1 MGKLIFPLFCLLIV
15 TSTACALDC
24 TQIPASE
31 IYDSN
36 TVNISKKDGSLQTL
50 PGNFNCVY
58 NVSTPTPT
66 SSHGLYA
73 IVTVTNGLKGVNDYI
88 LVTKITGS
96 QQKIVSAGNEVE
108 TYKVIPGS
116 QLSVQVLTKS
126 VVMNSQFAISV
137 QYHSAVIG
145 PKVQMKTGSEMNYL
159 DVKTI
164 NQGPFSSLTYVSKE
178 HIVLTLATEPLDISV
193 YDNCYLIDGTFDNQR
208 KIYEVDDFFYD
219 GGSKFTTISHHL
231 TVVSFQESLIQI
243 VLNPISEVQQF
254 IEFYSVPIDKTETP
268 FDSGFNTAIQLVNF
282 DSVGIV
288 MDGIQIVTK
297 PCNAKVVAGPPNN
310 SSKTILDLSTNPSKA
325 QTFNVKDLTV
335 ISNDCYFI
343 FTAIASN

>member
-36 TVNISKKDGSLQTL
+36 TVNIPKKDGSLQTL

-137 QYHSAVIG
+137 QYHSAKMTNPTKPNKEVYVGIADNSNSFCIS
-145 PKVQMKTGSEMNYL
+145 PLEMYNFLEIPTAGVDQIYADSYCKNDTICTKL
-159 DVKTI
+159 SKNCNWILGDVKITT
-164 NQGPFSSLTYVSKE
+164 NSDLENMK
-178 HIVLTLATEPLDISV
+178 SV
-193 YDNCYLIDGTFDNQR
+193 EAIF
-208 KIYEVDDFFYD
+208 
-219 GGSKFTTISHHL
+219 GGITISG
-231 TVVSFQESLIQI
+231 TNITDFSFLENLKYVAQLEHKPAKIW
-243 VLNPISEVQQF
+243 
-254 IEFYSVPIDKTETP
+254 
-268 FDSGFNTAIQLVNF
+268 TAI
-282 DSVGIV
+282 
-288 MDGIQIVTK
+288 M
-297 PCNAKVVAGPPNN
+297 
-310 SSKTILDLSTNPSKA
+310 TILFKTKA
-325 QTFNVKDLTV
+325 RNLV
-335 ISNDCYFI
+335 IEMELEHFS
-343 FTAIASN
+343 

>member
-1 MGKLIFPLFCLLIV
+1 MGKLMFLFFCLLSF
-15 TSTACALDC
+15 TSISIALDC

-36 TVNISKKDGSLQTL
+36 TVNIPKKDGSLQTL

-58 NVSTPTPT
+58 NISTPTPA
-66 SSHGLYA
+66 SHGLYA
-73 IVTVTNGLKGVNDYI
+73 IVTITNGLQGVNDYI

-96 QQKIVSAGNEVE
+96 QRKIVSAGNKVE

-116 QLSVQVLTKS
+116 QLSVQVITKS

-137 QYHSAVIG
+137 QYHSVVIG
-145 PKVQMKTGSEMNYL
+145 PSVQMKTGSEMNYL

-178 HIVLTLATEPLDISV
+178 HIVLTLATEALDISI
-193 YDNCYLIDGTFDNQR
+193 YDNCYFIDGTFDNQR

-219 GGSKFTTISHHL
+219 DGSKFTTVSHHL
-231 TVVSFQESLIQI
+231 TVVSFQENFIQI
-243 VLNPISEVQQF
+243 VLNPVSEVQQF
-254 IEFYSVPIDKTETP
+254 SNFLSVPIVKAVTP
-268 FDSGFNTAIQLVNF
+268 FETVFNEAIQLVNF

-288 MDGIQIVTK
+288 IDGFHIISK
-297 PCNAKVVAGPPNN
+297 PCNAKVVSGPPNN

-335 ISNDCYFI
+335 ISNGCFFH
-343 FTAIASN
+343 FTATASN